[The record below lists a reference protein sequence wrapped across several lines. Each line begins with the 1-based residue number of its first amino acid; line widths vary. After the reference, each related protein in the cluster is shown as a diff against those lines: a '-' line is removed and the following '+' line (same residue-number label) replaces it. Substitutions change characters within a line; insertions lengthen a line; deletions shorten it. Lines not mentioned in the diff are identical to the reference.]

1 MPPNCRRFLGT
12 SVCLLHLTMRMLR
25 GDYRPRR
32 WTRSVWAR
40 FALAFSPL
48 MVAALLAFVLA
59 R

>member
-1 MPPNCRRFLGT
+1 
-12 SVCLLHLTMRMLR
+12 MLR

-48 MVAALLAFVLA
+48 VVAGVLAFVLT